1 MSVLMLISFTHVKC
15 TWNIGKIDIRIL
27 HSWFTKNCE
36 TYRFSKFAY
45 DDIREVHKRRYLLQP
60 IAIEVFS
67 GDGRNHLL
75 AFPRKIR
82 NKVYA
87 KWVVVIQSTFI
98 VLRTKLCM
106 FDCSKLFSF
115 ILVLSWWD
123 FSGYSRISRFRCL
136 SESNE
141 NGFKVHFE
149 CEFSPFRI
157 QMLTW
162 SHPCFSEAII
172 FSQ

>member
-115 ILVLSWWD
+115 ILLLSWVGLFRLQPD
-123 FSGYSRISRFRCL
+123 FQIQVSFRKQWKWL
-136 SESNE
+136 WSA
-141 NGFKVHFE
+141 FWVW
-149 CEFSPFRI
+149 I
-157 QMLTW
+157 LTFQD
-162 SHPCFSEAII
+162 SDVNLVPSMF
-172 FSQ
+172 